1 MSREAPGKASSS
13 TGASAAE
20 LSADDKMRRYA
31 ERFMGMVPH
40 LQALGI
46 GFVGRGPNWAELSMP
61 YAPQLV
67 AYPETGVIASGAIF
81 SLMDSAAGF
90 SVLVARGKMEPHA
103 TLDLR
108 CDYLRPAEPGKTVFG
123 RAECYKLTRRV
134 AFVRGIAHD
143 GDPDHPIA
151 HVAGTFMF
159 TGGAA

>member
-1 MSREAPGKASSS
+1 MSSDASTTETSGAP
-13 TGASAAE
+13 
-20 LSADDKMRRYA
+20 LSPDERMRRHA
-31 ERFMGMVPH
+31 ERFIAMVPH
-40 LQALGI
+40 LRALGI
-46 GFVGRGPNWAELSMP
+46 GFSARGPNWAELHMP

-90 SVLVARGKMEPHA
+90 SVLVARGQIEPHA

-108 CDYLRPAEPGKTVFG
+108 CDYLRPARPGKTVFG

-143 GDPDHPIA
+143 GDPAHPIA
-151 HVAGTFMF
+151 NVAGTFMF
-159 TGGAA
+159 TGLSAGTPA

>member
-1 MSREAPGKASSS
+1 MIEDATPKPDLEAEARLK
-13 TGASAAE
+13 
-20 LSADDKMRRYA
+20 RYVD
-31 ERFMGMVPH
+31 RFMSAVPH

-46 GFVGRGPNWAELSMP
+46 GFRAMGPDWAELEMP

-90 SVLVARGKMEPHA
+90 SVIVKHGKFEPHA

-108 CDYLRPAEPGKTVFG
+108 CDYLRPAEPGKTVIG
-123 RAECYKLTRRV
+123 RAECYKITRRV

-143 GDPDHPIA
+143 GDPGHPIA

-159 TGGAA
+159 TSADP

>member
-1 MSREAPGKASSS
+1 MTDRLLDD
-13 TGASAAE
+13 AARMQRFV
-20 LSADDKMRRYA
+20 D
-31 ERFMGMVPH
+31 RFMAAVPH

-46 GFVGRGPNWAELSMP
+46 GFVASGENWAELRMP

-81 SLMDSAAGF
+81 SLMDTAAGF
-90 SVLVARGKMEPHA
+90 SVFVSIGRFEPHA

-108 CDYLRPAEPGKTVFG
+108 CDYLRPATPGQAVIG

-143 GDPDHPIA
+143 GDPAHPIA
-151 HVAGTFMF
+151 HVAGTFMR
-159 TGGAA
+159 TASE